1 MGQGHTFVE
10 EKRKHGVWAQ
20 VSISKDVPCGVSLET
35 EGICAL
41 TKLTMSAPNLIAHLL
56 LLLVPRNVEWHH
68 CAYSL
73 TQAEQQSVSH
83 NFLCYPHI
91 SY

>member
-1 MGQGHTFVE
+1 MGQGHASVE
-10 EKRKHGVWAQ
+10 EKRKHGVWAH
-20 VSISKDVPCGVSLET
+20 VCISKDVPCGASLET
-35 EGICAL
+35 EDICAL
-41 TKLTMSAPNLIAHLL
+41 TKLTMPTPNLIAHLL
-56 LLLVPRNVEWHH
+56 LLVPRDVEWHH